1 MGRIKGQME
10 SHYEDKI
17 AHNVRLGVARR
28 LRLTLSC
35 AFGAGSLT
43 LDHAP
48 LSP

>member
-10 SHYEDKI
+10 SYYEGKI

-35 AFGAGSLT
+35 ALGVGSLT